1 VEKGVIASFR
11 DVDPYSRA
19 IKVRSTRSTRLCA
32 YTCETVTVY
41 VLPYLLLFPSNSYK
55 QNLRDLDVTMGIE
68 RFLMGSQID
77 SEFLL
82 SFFNVF
88 YEVDCHFAMVIRS

>member
-1 VEKGVIASFR
+1 MIALLVEKGVIATFR

-41 VLPYLLLFPSNSYK
+41 VLLLPFPSNLYK
-55 QNLRDLDVTMGIE
+55 QNLRGLNVTIVVE
-68 RFLMGSQID
+68 LKLVIYYFDCDQI
-77 SEFLL
+77 
-82 SFFNVF
+82 
-88 YEVDCHFAMVIRS
+88 HT